1 MTDRRIMNRTRAL
14 SRCAA
19 ASFLAGAVALA
30 HAQEMRLDVSGVG
43 ATQYPIAIGNFAG
56 EGQLPEDIDAV
67 IRNDLAASGL
77 FRIIETSAVIS
88 DSDTPD
94 FATLR
99 SQGAD
104 SVVGG
109 SYARLADGRYD
120 VRYRL
125 SDTVRQRGLGGESIV
140 ASANDLRYA
149 GHRAADF
156 IFEKLTG
163 QKGIFSTRIAFITKQ
178 AGRYRLKIADWDG
191 RNEQTSLTSPEPI
204 ISPSWSPDGARLAYV
219 SFESKKPVVYVH
231 TLSTGQ
237 RKAVANF
244 KGSNSAPAWS
254 PDGKTLAVALT
265 RDGLS
270 QIYLIPSD
278 GGGQPQRL
286 VSSSGIDTEPFF
298 APDGKSIYFTSD
310 RGGSPQ
316 IYRVAV
322 NGGSVSRVTFEGSYN
337 VSPRVSPDG
346 RKLAYVTRRDG
357 GFYIMIKD
365 LASGAETRLSD
376 GGQEESPS
384 FAPNGLWVMYA
395 TRANGRDMLMA
406 ASVDGRVKQRMSSET
421 GDIREP
427 TWGPFGP

>member
-1 MTDRRIMNRTRAL
+1 IMNRSRVL

-19 ASFLAGAVALA
+19 AFLLAGAAA
-30 HAQEMRLDVSGVG
+30 WAQAQEMRLDVSGVG
-43 ATQYPIAIGNFAG
+43 ASQYPIAIGNFAG
-56 EGQLPEDIDAV
+56 DSQLPEDIAAV

-77 FRIIETSAVIS
+77 FRIVPTNAVIS
-88 DSDTPD
+88 DSATPD

-109 SYARLADGRYD
+109 SYSRLADGRYD

-140 ASANDLRYA
+140 AGANDLRYA

-178 AGRYRLKIADWDG
+178 GGRYRLKIADWDG

-204 ISPSWSPDGARLAYV
+204 ISPSWAPDGGRLAYV
-219 SFESKKPVVYVH
+219 SFESRKPVVYVH

-278 GGGQPQRL
+278 GGGEPRRL
-286 VSSSGIDTEPFF
+286 VSSSGIDTEPYFS
-298 APDGKSIYFTSD
+298 PDGKFIYFTSD

-316 IYRVAV
+316 IYRVEV
-322 NGGSVSRVTFEGSYN
+322 GGGSVSRVTFEGSYN

-346 RKLAYVTRRDG
+346 RKLAYVTRREG
-357 GFYIMIKD
+357 GFFVMIKD

-376 GGQEESPS
+376 GGREESPS

-421 GDIREP
+421 GDRRHP

>member
-1 MTDRRIMNRTRAL
+1 MNRTRVL

-19 ASFLAGAVALA
+19 AFILAGATAWA
-30 HAQEMRLDVSGVG
+30 QAQEMRLDVSGVG
-43 ATQYPIAIGNFAG
+43 ATQYPIAIGSFAG
-56 EGQLPEDIDAV
+56 EGQLPEDIAAV

-77 FRIIETSAVIS
+77 FRIIETNAVIS
-88 DSDTPD
+88 DSATPD

-109 SYARLADGRYD
+109 SYSRLADGRYD

-125 SDTVRQRGLGGESIV
+125 SDTVRQRSLGGESIV
-140 ASANDLRYA
+140 AGANDLRYA

-163 QKGIFSTRIAFITKQ
+163 QKGIFSTRIAFITRQ
-178 AGRYRLKIADWDG
+178 GGRYRLKIADWDG

-204 ISPSWSPDGARLAYV
+204 ISPSWAPDGSRLAYV

-278 GGGQPQRL
+278 GGGEPRRL
-286 VSSSGIDTEPFF
+286 VSSSGIDTEPFYS
-298 APDGKSIYFTSD
+298 PDGKYIYFTSD

-322 NGGSVSRVTFEGSYN
+322 DGGQVSRVTFEGNYN

-346 RKLAYVTRRDG
+346 RKLAFVTRRDG

-406 ASVDGRVKQRMSSET
+406 ASVDGRVKQRMSSDT